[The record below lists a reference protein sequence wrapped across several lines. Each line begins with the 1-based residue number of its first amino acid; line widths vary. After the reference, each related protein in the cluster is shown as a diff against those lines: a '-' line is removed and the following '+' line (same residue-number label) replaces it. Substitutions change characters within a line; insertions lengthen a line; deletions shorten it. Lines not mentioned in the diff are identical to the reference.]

1 MTAVAARNSQAVEAS
16 RRPGSSRLGS
26 EPGPPV
32 APSTPA
38 ERRRPRLTN
47 PSIGRAQAQGAGREA
62 PQLLRLGPS
71 IGRVASFGSF
81 GRPGVYFMQ
90 K

>member
-1 MTAVAARNSQAVEAS
+1 VAARNSQAVEAS

-47 PSIGRAQAQGAGREA
+47 PSIGRAQAPWEA
-62 PQLLRLGPS
+62 PQLLRLGYF
-71 IGRVASFGSF
+71 GMALASYGLLRD
-81 GRPGVYFMQ
+81 GTYQRLQ
-90 K
+90 N